1 MAGEFVCILLVLA
14 LGGRGRSDTL
24 SADEAACHSSFRGS
38 RLSGNTLRKDG
49 KTSQLAVTQ
58 PT

>member
-24 SADEAACHSSFRGS
+24 SADEAACHFSFRGS
-38 RLSGNTLRKDG
+38 RLSGKHLTERR
-49 KTSQLAVTQ
+49 SQLAVTQ